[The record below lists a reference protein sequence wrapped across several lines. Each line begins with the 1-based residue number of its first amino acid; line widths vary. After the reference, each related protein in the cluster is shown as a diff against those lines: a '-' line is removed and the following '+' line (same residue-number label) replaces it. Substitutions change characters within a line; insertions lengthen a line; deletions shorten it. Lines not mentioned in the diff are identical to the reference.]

1 MFIRPCEGRLT
12 SAYGLRTHQGVTNL
26 HQGIDIALAGT
37 VPIYASASGTV
48 SRASKDGV
56 LGTYG
61 NVVMIKHTIKGKS
74 YETVYAHLKSF
85 SVKVGQKVSAG
96 FLIGYMGNTDGGSGR
111 STAQHLHFEINT
123 LAWKGDKSNTVDPLK
138 YISLVPY
145 LGARG
150 TDVKDLQSK
159 LISCGYKIVADS
171 HFGEATDKALRD
183 FQKKYSL
190 SVDGYAGSATLSKL
204 KEMSSKP
211 AITPTPKPPASSVP
225 NKPTITPP
233 QTQKEKIRMFNP
245 SSATLKQAVEKDLA
259 QAIADKIIDGKWLVE
274 LKEGKLTLDDAF
286 ALRVIIEQRRK

>member
-12 SAYGLRTHQGVTNL
+12 SPYGFRTHKGFTNL
-26 HQGIDIALAGT
+26 HQGVDIALAGT

-61 NVVMIKHTIKGKS
+61 NVVMIKHVINGKS

-111 STAQHLHFEINT
+111 SSGQHLHYEINT
-123 LAWKGDKSNTVDPLK
+123 PSWKGDKSNTVDPLK

-150 TDVKDLQSK
+150 ADVKDLQSK

-183 FQKKYSL
+183 FQKKNSL
-190 SVDGYAGSATLSKL
+190 VSDGYAGTATLSKL
-204 KEMSSKP
+204 KEIVSKP
-211 AITPTPKPPASSVP
+211 NIPSIPNPPTP
-225 NKPTITPP
+225 NNP
-233 QTQKEKIRMFNP
+233 QGGIRMFNP
-245 SSATLKQAVEKDLA
+245 TSPTLKQAVEKDFA
-259 QAIADKIIDGKWLVE
+259 QAVKDKIIDNKWLVQ
-274 LKEGKLTLDDAF
+274 LQQGKLSLDDAF
-286 ALRVIIEQRRK
+286 ALRVIIEQRKK